1 MFKTKI
7 DNAIQRL
14 VANPLPVIGVWI
26 VLALLLL
33 PGAMRLQINTD
44 YTENFAQDHPHRIAL
59 DKINQDFPLHEN
71 IVIALDASEDD
82 LFNQRHLSLVQEI
95 TDGLQQFNHVVAVQS
110 LTNHHWF
117 ETDQASIA
125 ITQPLRN
132 PQAHSAEQWQTLKNE
147 ALNDPMLMGKL
158 LSPDARSTLIAAT
171 FSLPEPTSIPM
182 QTIYEQASQL
192 VNHLETNY
200 PDVRFYLTGTITG
213 NEAFKNATQQDLLT
227 LIPVSYLLM
236 IALIIGF
243 FSGWLGLLILLSTIT
258 LTNLLTLS
266 IKGWL
271 DPMITAND
279 AFAPTLLM
287 TVAVANGIHLLTHF
301 CKRQPS
307 SSNIAI
313 IQMLQANRSPIIIT
327 NMTTTIGMLCLNFT
341 DTPTLAS
348 FGNLVAI
355 GVIIAMLL
363 SLTWVPALLACA
375 TQTRLANQPRQTV
388 LFQMLIKSNRA
399 IAHSTQRTRA
409 TPLFVSLLM
418 MILLIGGITQVS
430 WTDTVTQAFRI
441 DHPFRQANDFINQ
454 SISGLFRLEFAI
466 ELTDKNTDDK
476 NANDENK
483 QNSNAAT
490 ATLLAD
496 EHILLIEQFEQWLLM
511 QPEITHVDSIIDAL
525 YQLDQLIRPEDNT
538 PDQTDIAP
546 RPLPNTPHALS
557 HYLLVYELAS
567 PAGSDLRHLITDD
580 RQALRLTAKI
590 NEIDAQQL
598 IALERRAKQWF
609 DAQAPASLNL
619 TIASTDLAL
628 AHVVHSNIHGFVIS
642 TMTALLLIAVLL
654 ALLFKSV
661 ILGVVATLTNLLP
674 LAITF
679 GLWGHWQGNIGLSAA
694 AVGAISLG
702 LVVDDTVHL
711 LFRTRQHLLSSKGA
725 DALTLSQ
732 ALLKAVEEVGPALLI
747 TTLIFTVGFSV
758 LIASHYLPTQ
768 MFGQLLCCIMIVAL
782 TLDLWL
788 LPSALFFFDRIRQT
802 LKSSFTLGAT
812 NNEKKIATR

>member
-1 MFKTKI
+1 MTMFQTKI

-14 VANPLPVIGVWI
+14 VANPLPVIGAWI

-33 PGAMRLQINTD
+33 PGALRLQINTD
-44 YTENFAQDHPHRIAL
+44 YTENFAQDHPHRVAL

-71 IVIALDASEDD
+71 IVIALDVSKDD
-82 LFNQRHLSLVQEI
+82 LFNQRHLYLVQEI
-95 TDGLQQFNHVVAVQS
+95 TDELEKFNHVVAVQS

-147 ALNDPMLMGKL
+147 ALDDSMLMGKL

-171 FSLPEPTSIPM
+171 FSLPEPTSTPM
-182 QTIYEQASQL
+182 QKIYEQANQL
-192 VNHLETNY
+192 VNRLEINY
-200 PDVRFYLTGTITG
+200 PDVRFHLTGTITG

-341 DTPTLAS
+341 NTPTLAS

-363 SLTWVPALLACA
+363 SLTWVPALLS
-375 TQTRLANQPRQTV
+375 LASQSRSASQPRQTV

-409 TPLFVSLLM
+409 TPLFASLLM

-466 ELTDKNTDDK
+466 ELNDKITD
-476 NANDENK
+476 EEQR
-483 QNSNAAT
+483 QNSDAAT

-511 QPEITHVDSIIDAL
+511 QSEITHVDSIIDAL

-546 RPLPNTPHALS
+546 RSLPNTPHALS

-598 IALERRAKQWF
+598 IALEHRAKQWF
-609 DAQAPASLNL
+609 NAQAPSSLNL

-642 TMTALLLIAVLL
+642 TMSALLLIAALL

-674 LAITF
+674 LATTF

-711 LFRTRQHLLSSKGA
+711 LFRTRQHLISSKEA

-732 ALLKAVEEVGPALLI
+732 ALMKAVEEVGPALLI

-768 MFGQLLCCIMIVAL
+768 MFGQLLCCIMIFAL

-788 LPSALFFFDRIRQT
+788 LPSALFFWDRIKQP